1 MVSGLASISAEQT
14 AQPCRIIFLINRTD
28 RLLLRAHTS
37 YLWGMWRD
45 WSSVPVFA
53 VFTENSHRHQTRIMQ
68 RCRSCSST
76 LDYRNDGGGGVGWW
90 ATSLT
95 SSLSPSL
102 SISLPRSYR
111 AQIAA
116 EFLKKH
122 TCSLTTTVVCPETLT
137 GSIYSPGSLNW
148 YRQDNQQSE
157 TAGMACWSLLAAELP
172 YQIIWACHGSICH
185 KLLQIIIT
193 ADN

>member
-37 YLWGMWRD
+37 YLWGMRRG
-45 WSSVPVFA
+45 WSSVPVLCLP
-53 VFTENSHRHQTRIMQ
+53 RIPTPNAHNAEVQ
-68 RCRSCSST
+68 IVQLDARLQKWWRGRC
-76 LDYRNDGGGGVGWW
+76 WW

-172 YQIIWACHGSICH
+172 YRIIWACHGSICH
-185 KLLQIIIT
+185 KLLQIKIT